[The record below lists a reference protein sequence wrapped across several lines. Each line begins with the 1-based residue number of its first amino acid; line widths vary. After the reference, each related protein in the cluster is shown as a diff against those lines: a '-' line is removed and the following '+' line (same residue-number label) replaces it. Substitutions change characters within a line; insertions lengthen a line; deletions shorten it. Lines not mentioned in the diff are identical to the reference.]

1 MGSLNTNVKIG
12 SMDRR
17 ITFREATETQSSTGA
32 TSSTWA
38 DVATVFA
45 SVNVSTNSLGSERMA
60 MEKETTF
67 NRKFFVIRYRTDIT
81 EKMILIYESKEY
93 DIKSIQ
99 EIDGTRKRFLKIQ
112 GEKRE

>member
-17 ITFREATETQSSTGA
+17 ITFREPTETQSSTGA

-45 SVNVSTNSLGSERMA
+45 SVMANGLGTERMA

-99 EIDGTRKRFLKIQ
+99 EVDGTRKRFLKIQ